1 MYPLTVHSLPLFVC
15 FPSSHPR
22 FRLLTPATGAQPPP
36 PSQQQQ
42 QQQHSHLNNN
52 NPAVVDPLA
61 PQSNVNQAKVPLTHT
76 QYPPLSGGVGGVPTG
91 YPQGMVLNYSPTGVT
106 DMALMPSWVDAK
118 NPPSWYNDGSDID
131 TLLEDADCLNWLSD
145 TGDLDETYPPA
156 MAEPAAV
163 VSSSSTAAN
172 SIDHAISGGQ
182 TTIAS
187 TNTTILQDPSAAAAT
202 GGGLF
207 HPSTDSLSFLVDPPE
222 QHQVLEE
229 EEEYDV
235 NQLPSFLDE
244 SPHSVVA
251 DGSTV
256 LGVETRKSAAATTT
270 STSTGLVTYASAT
283 EAVEATTPASGHTA
297 SFSCASTTIH
307 IPEHHHQQQQLAGV
321 GVDSVTNLVGFP
333 DLDMGD
339 EQAFVSALLE
349 NSGPSIMSFPK
360 LNSDLHICDT
370 TTTSSTSHRNLA
382 LDSTSITEEMPEGK
396 VDEYA

>member
-1 MYPLTVHSLPLFVC
+1 
-15 FPSSHPR
+15 
-22 FRLLTPATGAQPPP
+22 
-36 PSQQQQ
+36 
-42 QQQHSHLNNN
+42 
-52 NPAVVDPLA
+52 
-61 PQSNVNQAKVPLTHT
+61 
-76 QYPPLSGGVGGVPTG
+76 
-91 YPQGMVLNYSPTGVT
+91 MVLNYSPTGVT

-182 TTIAS
+182 TTNVAS
-187 TNTTILQDPSAAAAT
+187 TNTTILQDPSAAGG

-229 EEEYDV
+229 EEEEYDV

-251 DGSTV
+251 DGSAV
-256 LGVETRKSAAATTT
+256 LGVEARKSAATTT
-270 STSTGLVTYASAT
+270 TTSTGLVTYASAT
-283 EAVEATTPASGHTA
+283 EAVEATTSASGPTA
-297 SFSCASTTIH
+297 SSSCASTTIH
-307 IPEHHHQQQQLAGV
+307 IPEHHHHQQQLAGV

-370 TTTSSTSHRNLA
+370 TTTSTSHRNLA

>member
-1 MYPLTVHSLPLFVC
+1 M
-15 FPSSHPR
+15 
-22 FRLLTPATGAQPPP
+22 
-36 PSQQQQ
+36 
-42 QQQHSHLNNN
+42 
-52 NPAVVDPLA
+52 
-61 PQSNVNQAKVPLTHT
+61 THT
-76 QYPPLSGGVGGVPTG
+76 QYPPLSGVGGVPTG

-222 QHQVLEE
+222 QHPVLEE
-229 EEEYDV
+229 EDDDDV

-244 SPHSVVA
+244 SPHAIVA

-370 TTTSSTSHRNLA
+370 TTTSTSHRNLA